1 MKQATLF
8 FWIVFI
14 SMCVFKLWFTLLG
27 VILLAMSMT
36 FKQKKR
42 GYCYQTCPV
51 GYLQDETFTRD
62 RIEKRKLK
70 YPEIWRKVI
79 FLVFWGYLII
89 ALAQSY
95 GQATILWGQMIQL
108 MLFSSFTALALQYFY
123 RKRIWCSSLCPVGSV
138 LNRIVRLRRQWIQR
152 QCLQIVQHCFFLS
165 L

>member
-138 LNRIVRLRRQWIQR
+138 LNRIVRLRR
-152 QCLQIVQHCFFLS
+152 
-165 L
+165 